1 MTGRFLWVAKAF
13 GDLEYA
19 GAQHVDLDLG
29 TEGEMVVVRDW
40 IGSGAGSQRSKV
52 TRSSVLKPPQGRK
65 VNEEP
70 PKLKRANT
78 IPVS

>member
-40 IGSGAGSQRSKV
+40 IGSGAGLRGQR
-52 TRSSVLKPPQGRK
+52 
-65 VNEEP
+65 
-70 PKLKRANT
+70 
-78 IPVS
+78 